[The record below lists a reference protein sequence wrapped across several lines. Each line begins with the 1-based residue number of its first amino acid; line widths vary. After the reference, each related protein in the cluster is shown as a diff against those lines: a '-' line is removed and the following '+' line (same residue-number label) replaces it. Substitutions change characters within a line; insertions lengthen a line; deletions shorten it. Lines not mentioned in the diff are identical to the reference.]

1 MRIASWVTFGKFSK
15 FRAVFFKA
23 KTDFA
28 DQNDDITKQNIFL
41 KKCEIYFPVGT
52 WRFNRFYFT
61 LFHFVKKCFATIFTE
76 KWVLIFVFNIKFQ
89 RQNEKLCFLYNI
101 LLKILKYKKYIF
113 LIFEDFRDFSWSPK
127 WPKKNEKGDFASI
140 FKADIKLNIGRGVWK
155 GSRFENEHFSEKI
168 FFVEKRVFP
177 LMMFSIFL

>member
-61 LFHFVKKCFATIFTE
+61 LFHFVKKMFCHDFHRKMSINFRFQHQISKAKRKTVFFIQYFAE
-76 KWVLIFVFNIKFQ
+76 NIKIQ
-89 RQNEKLCFLYNI
+89 
-101 LLKILKYKKYIF
+101 KIYF
-113 LIFEDFRDFSWSPK
+113 SDF
-127 WPKKNEKGDFASI
+127 
-140 FKADIKLNIGRGVWK
+140 
-155 GSRFENEHFSEKI
+155 
-168 FFVEKRVFP
+168 
-177 LMMFSIFL
+177 